1 MRRTVRAGV
10 LSSLEISFLPAGTIA
25 RDDKLC
31 TESYC
36 FRTGGPQA
44 RLRPVRGLV
53 MRLLLTLI
61 VVIGGLW
68 AIDTFAYGGRYG
80 RLLWSEAAHRGQLV
94 RDEVAYRLRGL
105 NR

>member
-1 MRRTVRAGV
+1 
-10 LSSLEISFLPAGTIA
+10 
-25 RDDKLC
+25 
-31 TESYC
+31 
-36 FRTGGPQA
+36 
-44 RLRPVRGLV
+44 

-61 VVIGGLW
+61 IVIGGLW

-80 RLLWSEAAHRGQLV
+80 RLLWSEAAHRGQLF